1 MRRGGITLRHALACA
16 LALGVSMAAAQVPPL
31 AGSPPTPKPS
41 APSSDVTPF
50 ESNAEPLSLGECIRR
65 ALANNFEIELQ
76 RHDLAI
82 AQDDLPIAHSL
93 FYPTITVDGA
103 RSADRTSKDAVLPDL
118 RSTGVNSRLG
128 FSQ

>member
-1 MRRGGITLRHALACA
+1 MRRGGITLRRALACA
-16 LALGVSMAAAQVPPL
+16 VVLGVSMAAAQVPPL
-31 AGSPPTPKPS
+31 AGSPPTPTPS
-41 APSSDVTPF
+41 PPTSDVTPF

-93 FYPTITVDGA
+93 FYPLLSVDSA
-103 RSADRTSKDAVLPDL
+103 RLADRTLKDALLPD
-118 RSTGVNSRLG
+118 
-128 FSQ
+128 